1 VPNLQY
7 IVNPDNL
14 PEPAQRSN
22 IPDTFVVG
30 LPELFGLPTKN
41 YNH

>member
-14 PEPAQRSN
+14 PA
-22 IPDTFVVG
+22 
-30 LPELFGLPTKN
+30 LFGLPTKN